1 MPCESVN
8 AVIAALEIVNGSL
21 CNFLDPFTSDRSCN
35 PNALVAFSLL
45 LLQLLGSW
53 RVTRLCGSVIPMSQR
68 LRHLQVQVLEASC
81 PNLCP
86 ENQSVSEAEEI
97 ELVAWLQSTFSQRK
111 CVETCQST
119 NSEGIELTLCH
130 ETAKDHEWSSYFLS
144 VRVCHFNTLGNIR
157 RGK

>member
-97 ELVAWLQSTFSQRK
+97 SWWPLSLRESAWRLVSLPT
-111 CVETCQST
+111 
-119 NSEGIELTLCH
+119 
-130 ETAKDHEWSSYFLS
+130 
-144 VRVCHFNTLGNIR
+144 R
-157 RGK
+157 RGLSSLSATKQQKTTSGQAISCQLECAISTHWGI